1 MAGTGHPCAVIA
13 IRARGAVLVAIAAL
27 AAAGCGGGG
36 SLGQQ
41 SLVKRS
47 EAVQSLAAEG
57 ALLAGDAAAGRSTG
71 VFRRAHASELEQA
84 AAAASASLAKARTTT
99 ALQPE
104 LRRLRVLAAA
114 GAGLAG
120 PPRARGSGRAARRS
134 GAGSTT
140 PRRRASRLGQAI
152 G

>member
-1 MAGTGHPCAVIA
+1 MRT
-13 IRARGAVLVAIAAL
+13 VLVAIAAL
-27 AAAGCGGGG
+27 AVAGCGGGG

-47 EAVQSLAAEG
+47 EAVRSLAAEG

-71 VFRRAHASELEQA
+71 VFRREHASELEQA

-104 LRRLRVLAAA
+104 LRRLRVLAARVRVS
-114 GAGLAG
+114 LA
-120 PPRARGSGRAARRS
+120 RLGRAAPDEQRALGRRLED
-134 GAGSTT
+134 A
-140 PRRRASRLGQAI
+140 AKACERLGQAI